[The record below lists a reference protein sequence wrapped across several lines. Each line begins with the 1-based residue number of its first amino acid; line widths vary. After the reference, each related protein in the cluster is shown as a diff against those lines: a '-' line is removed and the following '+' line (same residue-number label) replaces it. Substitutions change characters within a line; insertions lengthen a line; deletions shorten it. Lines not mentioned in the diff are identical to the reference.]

1 MAVIQKTSFA
11 KDLDRF
17 NVLVNDVNPNS
28 RYFRISELPDTL
40 TGGKN
45 AFLIAGSEELVPD
58 TKIQIEIKDSIGNI
72 IYHEPG
78 EGMIN
83 TNISGSANTSII
95 AEYFE
100 GVSKVVAIYI
110 YPETTFGPCTLTI
123 LGEVDKYEDGNGILT
138 PVPIDWIGK
147 YNVKWQ
153 KQLNVNPSLANT
165 TKIRFYQRPQAKIT
179 EILNPIYTIVSGS
192 KVASAVTQSFAN
204 IKLSRLETFAGDVKR
219 VKVFRTSDGDISD
232 YDLIQDI
239 LVESKELLTSYTLS
253 GSVVGQTG
261 IITSETLKNYWNTG
275 SLNAYLTSS
284 KVESGVRLTGSGNFT
299 YSSSLDIK
307 SKNTYELGL
316 DAFYSSSTS
325 SNLGIYLSW
334 VSSSTTFTSSLA
346 TLTGTQP
353 TKNLLDTIIPFKID
367 RDYPSASL
375 YFSQSQ
381 GEWHLGNISLK
392 LSQDTAFSPDEISFV
407 TTMPT
412 DINNQ
417 TYNFKFEFYDVN
429 NNYVPV
435 AVTQSA
441 VFTGGNVG
449 ATAKLLT
456 FQTDRSAFRFSTGS
470 YGNPTNQTVKFSTQK
485 TNLTGSVTY
494 ASSAFDIGGNYITPA
509 SYAGTYPGTLTNVS
523 DNGALL
529 TIANFSGS
537 VESVLVG
544 SIVYTASCENF
555 TEFETIYRFEDGD
568 NAPGVF
574 VTSNTNQFIYKATDL
589 SLNPTGQTITI
600 EAKRKNLA
608 SATTPLTVNSG
619 SGKPPLTL
627 VSTNATNGVDTY
639 TLAGSTYPFGTNE
652 SIYFI
657 SGSDQFGNVFSDAIK
672 ITPVKIL
679 DGFSVAVS
687 NENTSF
693 PADSIG
699 TIIGGLA
706 ASSGSITVKVG
717 NETINY
723 SSTFIPNSFSA
734 SISSTSGLTPNTFN
748 GTNYSI
754 NALSQDSGSLTLLVK
769 YKDGGGTI
777 ISSSKEITYSKVKK
791 AAPVLEFVIGNNNQS
806 TDSTSIGTQITAFA
820 NSSLSVK
827 EQYNGVTSTLT
838 LANAPTINSSSAFTP
853 ITKTTTNLT
862 YPTLSA
868 GTDSVELSI
877 TGSAIDSE
885 GVSRNV
891 FGNVSLTKIKK
902 AAPVL
907 AISSTPKDQ
916 SVTAKSTGAQID
928 SFADAT
934 IVVKETYNGVTS
946 NLTITSLTATSSD
959 ITSISTTPSTGL
971 ITLNGKTLVDGVN
984 STTVTITA
992 VVTDSEGVSRTITD
1006 TLSLSKVKKAVP
1018 NVVISATPQAQS
1030 VLANAAGTQ
1039 TGTLSNVTVSALE
1052 GTTSRFTSMVA
1063 TYTGF
1068 STNPTISS
1076 ATLTMTSAVM
1086 NAAEASATIVVT
1098 HTDSEGT
1105 TGQTQTIIVRFTKV
1119 NVGTDG
1125 NNGSNGTNAKVVV
1138 ITADNY
1144 VVTYDGN
1151 GSLSPGGQS
1160 VILTATSQN
1169 FTTPYYQFTKNGTEV
1184 RAYSTTATYTIVTL
1198 PSSGT
1203 SDLYQ
1208 VNVKE
1213 GNVGSVIAFDN
1224 TDIFGVKA
1232 GTDSYTVFLTNEAHT
1247 LPAANDGTVSSYV
1260 GSGTSVI
1267 VYKGATELNGVTTGT
1282 PTTGEFKVT
1291 ATLTTGTITIGGQ
1304 TSTGNP
1310 VIFAEHS
1317 VMTTDL
1323 VTITY
1328 SINVENLVTIT
1339 KLQSLSKSKKGDTGS
1354 PGNNGNDGKR
1364 TATGLVYYQS
1374 VSATAPA
1381 KPTATV
1387 YTFSTNTFTTPT
1399 LASEGW
1405 AFGAP
1410 TFAAGNSNK
1419 YWYSTYTAVET
1430 TAGGNTAVP
1439 TFTTVTQAIGFTG
1452 LVTFTSP
1459 DNISDGSGNTSEIIP
1474 KGSITNHIG
1483 GANVTTINGSKIS
1496 TGTITSTGYTLLGSD
1511 TLISGSY
1518 TGQGTIFNLDSGSIR
1533 SKNFYISKEGN
1544 AYFKGDITGASGTF
1558 SGTLR
1563 IGTTDLTYVPPST
1576 TDVNTA
1582 AKTGG
1587 SVGGWSIDTSY
1598 IWTGTKKT
1606 TDGYSTDGITLAS
1619 AGAIRAPK
1627 FYLTAAGDAYF
1638 KGDITGASGTFSGTV
1653 NVGGTDLTAANTL
1666 NANTTA
1672 TNVGLGNVSNL
1683 TPQNQ
1688 AQTGLIAGTTITG
1701 GGITLSGGGNIKGG
1715 QTAYNTGT
1723 GFFLGYSDSLYRF
1736 SIGNPSGDYLTYNGA
1751 GTLAVGGTINA
1762 TAGVIGGWN
1771 IGGNKIYVTNKLE
1784 LDAGATYPSINVF
1797 GSDGTP
1803 RVIINNSATLSSLTG
1818 GGAGSGTQTSANGG
1832 NSTSGTTKYFPPIDM
1847 STVAGAVYNLAILF
1861 IESDGNDACNF
1872 SPVTS
1877 TGNIN
1882 WGISIWNTALSTEGQ
1897 SIYSDITNTVFSD
1910 MFWSWSDLGGIN
1922 GIAAY
1927 ANITGDGTT
1936 LKIRPYMRYN
1946 GSASSCRD
1954 ITFPA
1959 FTYSWSQNVSKTE
1972 IIPGGMQVVNSSAAY
1987 LKADRTVTDS
1997 AGTPWMTS
2005 AGNWKHNGTLITTSD
2020 RNIKKNITPINFDL
2034 TKLNEIDGYSY
2045 DKTIDYD
2052 GDGNG
2057 DVVIPTYGII
2067 AQEIETI
2074 LPNAVTTNAIDGI
2087 KGVDYNAVTGML
2099 LSAVKKLYLKVVE
2112 LENRISGSI

>member
-28 RYFRISELPDTL
+28 RYFRITELPDTL

-83 TNISGSANTSII
+83 TNISGSTNTSII

-123 LGEVDKYEDGNGILT
+123 LGELDEYEDGNGILT

-153 KQLNVNPSLANT
+153 KQINVNPSLANT
-165 TKIRFYQRPQAKIT
+165 TKIRFYQRPQATIT

-192 KVASAVTQSFAN
+192 KIASAVTQSFAN

-275 SLNAYLTSS
+275 SLNAFLTSN
-284 KVESGVRLTGSGNFT
+284 KVESGVRLTGSGYFT

-307 SKNTYELGL
+307 SRNTYELGL

-334 VSSSTTFTSSLA
+334 VSQSTTFTSSIA
-346 TLTGTQP
+346 TLEGTQP

-367 RDYPSASL
+367 RDFPSASL

-381 GEWHLGNISLK
+381 GEWHVGNISLK

-412 DINNQ
+412 NINNQ

-470 YGNPTNQTVKFSTQK
+470 YGNPTNQTVKFSTLK

-494 ASSAFDIGGNYITPA
+494 ASSAFDIDGNYITPI

-537 VESVLVG
+537 VASVLVG

-589 SLNPTGQTITI
+589 SLNPSGQTITI

-608 SATTPLTVNSG
+608 STTGSLTVNSG
-619 SGKPPLTL
+619 SSPALTL
-627 VSTNATNGVDTY
+627 VSTNPTNGVDTY
-639 TLAGSTYPFGTNE
+639 TISGTSYPYSTGET
-652 SIYFI
+652 IYSI

-672 ITPVKIL
+672 ISPVKIL
-679 DGFSVAVS
+679 DGFSVATS

-693 PADSIG
+693 PALSTG
-699 TIIGGLA
+699 VVVGGFA

-723 SSTFIPNSFSA
+723 SSLFVTNSFSA
-734 SISSTSGLTPNTFN
+734 SISAFSGLTPNTFN
-748 GTNYSI
+748 GTSYSI
-754 NALSQDSGSLTLLVK
+754 NDLSADSGSLTLLVK

-777 ISSSKEITYSKVKK
+777 ISSSKDITY
-791 AAPVLEFVIGNNNQS
+791 
-806 TDSTSIGTQITAFA
+806 
-820 NSSLSVK
+820 
-827 EQYNGVTSTLT
+827 
-838 LANAPTINSSSAFTP
+838 
-853 ITKTTTNLT
+853 
-862 YPTLSA
+862 
-868 GTDSVELSI
+868 
-877 TGSAIDSE
+877 
-885 GVSRNV
+885 
-891 FGNVSLTKIKK
+891 
-902 AAPVL
+902 
-907 AISSTPKDQ
+907 
-916 SVTAKSTGAQID
+916 
-928 SFADAT
+928 
-934 IVVKETYNGVTS
+934 
-946 NLTITSLTATSSD
+946 
-959 ITSISTTPSTGL
+959 
-971 ITLNGKTLVDGVN
+971 
-984 STTVTITA
+984 
-992 VVTDSEGVSRTITD
+992 
-1006 TLSLSKVKKAVP
+1006 SKVKKAVP

-1030 VLANAAGTQ
+1030 VLANAVGTQ
-1039 TGTLSNVTVSALE
+1039 TGNLTNVTVSALE
-1052 GTTSRFTSMVA
+1052 GTTSRFTSMTG
-1063 TYTGF
+1063 TYAGF
-1068 STNPTISS
+1068 STNPTI
-1076 ATLTMTSAVM
+1076 TGNQLNMTGSIM
-1086 NAAEASATIVVT
+1086 NAAEASATIVAT
-1098 HTDSEGT
+1098 HTDSEET

-1125 NNGSNGTNAKVVV
+1125 NNGSNGTNAKTVT

-1160 VILTATSQN
+1160 VILTATPQN
-1169 FTTPYYQFTKNGTEV
+1169 FTTPYYQFTKNGTQV
-1184 RAYSTTATYTIVTL
+1184 RDYETTPTYTIATL

-1213 GNVGSVIAFDN
+1213 GNAGSVIAFDN

-1267 VYKGATELNGVTTGT
+1267 VYKGATQLNGVTTGT

-1310 VIFAEHS
+1310 VIFADHS

-1323 VTITY
+1323 ATITY

-1364 TATGLVYYQS
+1364 TATGLLYYQLAA
-1374 VSATAPA
+1374 ATAPA
-1381 KPTATV
+1381 TPTATS
-1387 YTFSTNTFTTPT
+1387 YTFSTNAFAGLTTN
-1399 LASEGW
+1399 W
-1405 AFGAP
+1405 ALGAP

-1452 LVTFTSP
+1452 LVTFTSA
-1459 DNISDGSGNTSEIIP
+1459 NNLTDGALTSEIIP
-1474 KGSITNHIG
+1474 KASITNHIG
-1483 GANVTTINGSKIS
+1483 GANVTTIDGGKIS
-1496 TGTITSTGYTLLGSD
+1496 TGVITSTGYTLLGAD
-1511 TLISGSY
+1511 TVASGSFM
-1518 TGQGTIFNLDSGSIR
+1518 GAGTIFNLDNGSLR
-1533 SKNFYISKEGN
+1533 SKNFYITSAGN
-1544 AYFKGDITGASGTF
+1544 AFFKGDITGASGTF
-1558 SGTLR
+1558 SGTLSGAT
-1563 IGTTDLTYVPPST
+1563 ISGGTISGTTIS
-1576 TDVNTA
+1576 
-1582 AKTGG
+1582 
-1587 SVGGWSIDTSY
+1587 
-1598 IWTGTKKT
+1598 
-1606 TDGYSTDGITLAS
+1606 
-1619 AGAIRAPK
+1619 
-1627 FYLTAAGDAYF
+1627 
-1638 KGDITGASGTFSGTV
+1638 
-1653 NVGGTDLTAANTL
+1653 
-1666 NANTTA
+1666 
-1672 TNVGLGNVSNL
+1672 
-1683 TPQNQ
+1683 
-1688 AQTGLIAGTTITG
+1688 GTTITG
-1701 GGITLSGGGNIKGG
+1701 GTLSGTTI
-1715 QTAYNTGT
+1715 T
-1723 GFFLGYSDSLYRF
+1723 
-1736 SIGNPSGDYLTYNGA
+1736 
-1751 GTLAVGGTINA
+1751 GGTINIGPNKFIVDSSGNA
-1762 TAGVIGGWN
+1762 TVGQTLNVTGDVIIRGWKDVLASGMDPQS
-1771 IGGNKIYVTNKLE
+1771 ITSGGNFEFRDPDTTSTVMGFLRGYKTIYNQGVPGLE
-1784 LDAGATYPSINVF
+1784 RIERNTVLTALDLLVVGQYSGNPW
-1797 GSDGTP
+1797 
-1803 RVIINNSATLSSLTG
+1803 ATL
-1818 GGAGSGTQTSANGG
+1818 
-1832 NSTSGTTKYFPPIDM
+1832 
-1847 STVAGAVYNLAILF
+1847 
-1861 IESDGNDACNF
+1861 
-1872 SPVTS
+1872 
-1877 TGNIN
+1877 
-1882 WGISIWNTALSTEGQ
+1882 
-1897 SIYSDITNTVFSD
+1897 
-1910 MFWSWSDLGGIN
+1910 
-1922 GIAAY
+1922 
-1927 ANITGDGTT
+1927 
-1936 LKIRPYMRYN
+1936 
-1946 GSASSCRD
+1946 
-1954 ITFPA
+1954 
-1959 FTYSWSQNVSKTE
+1959 
-1972 IIPGGMQVVNSSAAY
+1972 
-1987 LKADRTVTDS
+1987 
-1997 AGTPWMTS
+1997 
-2005 AGNWKHNGTLITTSD
+2005 NGT
-2020 RNIKKNITPINFDL
+2020 
-2034 TKLNEIDGYSY
+2034 KLQVW
-2045 DKTIDYD
+2045 
-2052 GDGNG
+2052 G
-2057 DVVIPTYGII
+2057 DVVANYSDGRLKNIEGRIENPLEKIQKLNGVYYTQNKLAEDFGFKNEKRQIGLI
-2067 AQEIETI
+2067 AQEVNEVLPEVIDLAPFDSVGNTNQSKSGENYMTLNYERIVPLLVECIKELKSEIEE
-2074 LPNAVTTNAIDGI
+2074 
-2087 KGVDYNAVTGML
+2087 
-2099 LSAVKKLYLKVVE
+2099 LKR
-2112 LENRISGSI
+2112 NR

>member
-316 DAFYSSSTS
+316 DAFYSSSIS

-429 NNYVPV
+429 NNYVPI

-441 VFTGGNVG
+441 VFTGGNAG

-470 YGNPTNQTVKFSTQK
+470 YGNPVNQTVKFSTQK

-537 VESVLVG
+537 VASVLVG

-619 SGKPPLTL
+619 SGKPALTL

-639 TLAGSTYPFGTNE
+639 TLSGTSYPYSTGET
-652 SIYFI
+652 IYSI

-672 ITPVKIL
+672 ISPVKIL

-693 PADSIG
+693 PALSIG
-699 TIIGGLA
+699 TVVGGFA

-717 NETINY
+717 NEPINY
-723 SSTFIPNSFSA
+723 SSTFVTNSFSA
-734 SISSTSGLTPNTFN
+734 SIDTFAGLTPNTFN

-754 NALSQDSGSLTLLVK
+754 NALSADSGSLTLLVK

-777 ISSSKEITYSKVKK
+777 ISSSKEITY
-791 AAPVLEFVIGNNNQS
+791 
-806 TDSTSIGTQITAFA
+806 
-820 NSSLSVK
+820 
-827 EQYNGVTSTLT
+827 
-838 LANAPTINSSSAFTP
+838 
-853 ITKTTTNLT
+853 
-862 YPTLSA
+862 
-868 GTDSVELSI
+868 
-877 TGSAIDSE
+877 
-885 GVSRNV
+885 
-891 FGNVSLTKIKK
+891 
-902 AAPVL
+902 
-907 AISSTPKDQ
+907 
-916 SVTAKSTGAQID
+916 
-928 SFADAT
+928 
-934 IVVKETYNGVTS
+934 
-946 NLTITSLTATSSD
+946 
-959 ITSISTTPSTGL
+959 
-971 ITLNGKTLVDGVN
+971 
-984 STTVTITA
+984 
-992 VVTDSEGVSRTITD
+992 
-1006 TLSLSKVKKAVP
+1006 SKVKKAVP

-1063 TYTGF
+1063 TYSGF
-1068 STNPTISS
+1068 STDPTISG
-1076 ATLTMTSAVM
+1076 ATLTMTSAVIT
-1086 NAAEASATIVVT
+1086 AASAEASATIVVT

-1119 NVGTDG
+1119 SVGQDG

-1267 VYKGATELNGVTTGT
+1267 VYKGATQLNGVTTGT

-1310 VIFAEHS
+1310 VIFADHS

-1323 VTITY
+1323 ATITY

-1364 TATGLVYYQS
+1364 TATGLLYYQLAA
-1374 VSATAPA
+1374 ATAPA
-1381 KPTATV
+1381 TPTATS
-1387 YTFSTNTFTTPT
+1387 YTFSTNAFAGLTTN
-1399 LASEGW
+1399 W
-1405 AFGAP
+1405 ALGAP

-1419 YWYSTYTAVET
+1419 YWYSTYTAIET
-1430 TAGGNTAVP
+1430 TAGGDTAVP

-1496 TGTITSTGYTLLGSD
+1496 TGTITSTKYTLLGSD
-1511 TLISGSY
+1511 TVASGSF
-1518 TGQGTIFNLDSGSIR
+1518 TGGGTLFNLDNSGSIR
-1533 SKNFYISKEGN
+1533 SKNFYITPQGD
-1544 AYFKGDITGASGTF
+1544 AIFKGSITGGTIAIGSNF
-1558 SGTLR
+1558 SVSNAGVVNATGAT
-1563 IGTTDLTYVPPST
+1563 ITGNITATSITATTAGSIAGWSVTST
-1576 TDVNTA
+1576 TLGTGSLRLNSVRPAVEIYSGSSLVVDISSATSLSTINEGGANIGAGTIPYTISASIQQEVSEETTLLTA
-1582 AKTGG
+1582 YQADLGADPLYSTGG
-1587 SVGGWSIDTSY
+1587 SVVTFTPTSTGAYEATIVLGGQVSNALGQLEPNGVSPAAAFSFLQASYTIGVSIRQGS
-1598 IWTGTKKT
+1598 
-1606 TDGYSTDGITLAS
+1606 
-1619 AGAIRAPK
+1619 
-1627 FYLTAAGDAYF
+1627 
-1638 KGDITGASGTFSGTV
+1638 ASGTEVANFSYAQ
-1653 NVGGTDLTAANTL
+1653 DWSQ
-1666 NANTTA
+1666 A
-1672 TNVGLGNVSNL
+1672 TS
-1683 TPQNQ
+1683 
-1688 AQTGLIAGTTITG
+1688 
-1701 GGITLSGGGNIKGG
+1701 
-1715 QTAYNTGT
+1715 GT
-1723 GFFLGYSDSLYRF
+1723 GFNRTSEPNPTLTGTISVTNGTTYYVVPYISTGQIESVTTNGNLSTHSVRATYKTPTITNISVSRGISKSELVAGGFQVVFNTDRYLRVERLSNADF
-1736 SIGNPSGDYLTYNGA
+1736 VSIGGGLTCTGDVTANTSSDKRWKDNIIPIDNP
-1751 GTLAVGGTINA
+1751 IE
-1762 TAGVIGGWN
+1762 
-1771 IGGNKIYVTNKLE
+1771 KIKK
-1784 LDAGATYPSINVF
+1784 
-1797 GSDGTP
+1797 
-1803 RVIINNSATLSSLTG
+1803 LTG
-1818 GGAGSGTQTSANGG
+1818 
-1832 NSTSGTTKYFPPIDM
+1832 NSFVWKDGFE
-1847 STVAGAVYNLAILF
+1847 VYHSNKGL
-1861 IESDGNDACNF
+1861 
-1872 SPVTS
+1872 
-1877 TGNIN
+1877 
-1882 WGISIWNTALSTEGQ
+1882 
-1897 SIYSDITNTVFSD
+1897 
-1910 MFWSWSDLGGIN
+1910 
-1922 GIAAY
+1922 
-1927 ANITGDGTT
+1927 
-1936 LKIRPYMRYN
+1936 
-1946 GSASSCRD
+1946 
-1954 ITFPA
+1954 
-1959 FTYSWSQNVSKTE
+1959 
-1972 IIPGGMQVVNSSAAY
+1972 
-1987 LKADRTVTDS
+1987 
-1997 AGTPWMTS
+1997 
-2005 AGNWKHNGTLITTSD
+2005 
-2020 RNIKKNITPINFDL
+2020 
-2034 TKLNEIDGYSY
+2034 
-2045 DKTIDYD
+2045 DY
-2052 GDGNG
+2052 G
-2057 DVVIPTYGII
+2057 VI
-2067 AQEIETI
+2067 AQEVEEVMPEIVI
-2074 LPNAVTTNAIDGI
+2074 QRDGGY
-2087 KGVDYNAVTGML
+2087 KGVRYEKIIPL
-2099 LSAVKKLYLKVVE
+2099 LIEAIKEQQKEIEELKKNK
-2112 LENRISGSI
+2112 